1 MDDLNIFCYD
11 NKDSM
16 DVNPPGAAVWLNIE
30 QELTTP
36 KKGRLVPGSFL
47 YRVAAAFVII
57 VAA

>member
-47 YRVAAAFVII
+47 YVLPLHL
-57 VAA
+57 